1 MKVNLLL
8 KMVQIYLLFLVLIL
22 SGLLLPVNAFFL
34 RVNIVRIWR
43 LSLIWRHFY
52 PNLHAFTW
60 LKSDGSLYT

>member
-1 MKVNLLL
+1 MKVSLLL

-43 LSLIWRHFY
+43 LSLICFRRSPSGF
-52 PNLHAFTW
+52 
-60 LKSDGSLYT
+60 G